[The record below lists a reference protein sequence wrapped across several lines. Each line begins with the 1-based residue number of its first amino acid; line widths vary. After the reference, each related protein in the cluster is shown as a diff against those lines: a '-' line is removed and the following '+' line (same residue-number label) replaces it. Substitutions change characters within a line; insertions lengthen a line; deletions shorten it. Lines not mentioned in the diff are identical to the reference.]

1 MCFFFFGVRYYYYG
15 IVVKEMLVYFYVG
28 YFKKGLLRYEFENF
42 YEKDVKKVVLRCG
55 FIFVLF
61 IFKILILV
69 WENIVF
75 FSCVII
81 FLLYK

>member
-1 MCFFFFGVRYYYYG
+1 
-15 IVVKEMLVYFYVG
+15 MLVYFYVG

-69 WENIVF
+69 
-75 FSCVII
+75 
-81 FLLYK
+81 